1 MRYFLPHLFPVKSIF
16 IFRMNL
22 EYFIAKR
29 IHFEKKGERT
39 VSRPAVRIATIGIA
53 VGVAVMLIAI
63 AVVVGFKQE
72 IRNKTIG
79 FGSHFQITNFDNNNS
94 YEMQPIKMN
103 DTLLNEV
110 KSISHVK
117 NVQRFVTKPGIIKT
131 EEDFEGM
138 VLKGVGE
145 EFDWEFFKSNLIE
158 GEILNL
164 NDSTAKNEVI
174 ISKMLA
180 DLLKLKLGDAFF
192 TYFFQEQVR
201 VRKFTVKG
209 IYSTNFAEYDK
220 LFILTDIRIT
230 QRLNNWQPE
239 YFSGLEVLID
249 DFSQLDDVHTNVY
262 GIFSN
267 RFDEAGNGYFVQDI
281 RQLNPQ
287 IFSWL
292 DLLDM
297 NVWVILF
304 LMLAVA
310 GFNMISGLLIL
321 ILEKT
326 NMIGILKSYGAK
338 NWSIRKIFLYESIF
352 LIGKG
357 MLWGNIIGLA
367 VCFIQ
372 YQFKLIPLDPVS
384 YYTSTVPI
392 TFNWLYIILL
402 NVGTLITSILMLIG
416 PSYLITKISPAAIM
430 RYE

>member
-1 MRYFLPHLFPVKSIF
+1 L
-16 IFRMNL
+16 NL

-29 IHFEKKGERT
+29 IHFEKKGEKN

-63 AVVVGFKQE
+63 AVVIGFKQE

-79 FGSHFQITNFDNNNS
+79 FGSHIQITNFDNNNS
-94 YEMQPIKMN
+94 YEMQPIRMS
-103 DTLLNEV
+103 DTLQNQL
-110 KSISHVK
+110 KAIP
-117 NVQRFVTKPGIIKT
+117 NVRHIQRFVTKPGIIKT
-131 EEDFEGM
+131 ENDFQGM
-138 VLKGVGE
+138 ILKGVGP
-145 EFDWEFFKSNLIE
+145 EFDWSFFKSNLIE

-164 NDSTAKNEVI
+164 NDSTPVNEAI
-174 ISKMLA
+174 ISKSIA
-180 DLLKLKLGDAFF
+180 DMMGLKLGDSFL
-192 TYFFQEQVR
+192 TYFLQDQIR
-201 VRKFTVKG
+201 ARKFTVKG
-209 IYSTNFAEYDK
+209 IYSTNFADYDK
-220 LFILTDIRIT
+220 LFVITDIRIA
-230 QRLNNWQPE
+230 QRLNGWDQE
-239 YFSGLEVLID
+239 YFSGMEILIT
-249 DFSQLDDVHTNVY
+249 DFNYLDGVSNQVY
-262 GIFSN
+262 ALAAN
-267 RFDEAGNGYFVQDI
+267 RFDAEGNGYFIQTI

-297 NVWVILF
+297 NVWVILL

-326 NMIGILKSYGAK
+326 NMIGILKSYGAG

-357 MLWGNIIGLA
+357 MLWGNIIGLLI
-367 VCFIQ
+367 CFVQ
-372 YQFKLIPLDPVS
+372 YQFKIIPLDPVS

-392 TFNWLYIILL
+392 TFNWLYIVLL
-402 NVGTLITSILMLIG
+402 NAGTLIVSVLMLIG

>member
-1 MRYFLPHLFPVKSIF
+1 
-16 IFRMNL
+16 MNL

-29 IHFEKKGERT
+29 IHFEKKGERN

-53 VGVAVMLIAI
+53 VGVAVMLVAI

-79 FGSHFQITNFDNNNS
+79 FSSHIQITNFDNNNS
-94 YEMQPIKMN
+94 FEMQPVKVN
-103 DTLLNEV
+103 DTLMGQLKAVSEV
-110 KSISHVK
+110 KH
-117 NVQRFVTKPGIIKT
+117 VQRFVTKPGIIKT
-131 EEDFEGM
+131 EEDFQGM
-138 VLKGVGE
+138 VLKGVGP
-145 EFDWEFFKSNLIE
+145 EFDWEFFKSSLVE

-164 NDSTAKNEVI
+164 NDSASKNEVI
-174 ISKMLA
+174 ISKVLA
-180 DLLKLKLGDAFF
+180 DMLKLKLGDPFF
-192 TYFFQEQVR
+192 TYFFQDQIR
-201 VRKFTVKG
+201 ARKFTVKG

-220 LFILTDIRIT
+220 LFILTDIRIA
-230 QRLNNWQPE
+230 QRLNNWEAE
-239 YFSGLEVLID
+239 YFSGLEVLVK
-249 DFSQLDDVHTNVY
+249 DFNQLDKATMKVY
-262 GIFSN
+262 SVAAN
-267 RFDEAGNGYFVQDI
+267 KFDEEGNGYFIQNI
-281 RQLNPQ
+281 RQINPQ

-297 NVWVILF
+297 NVWVILV

-357 MLWGNIIGLA
+357 MFWGNFIGLLI
-367 VCFIQ
+367 CFIQ
-372 YQFKLIPLDPVS
+372 YQFKIIPLDPVS
-384 YYTSTVPI
+384 YYTDTVPI
-392 TFNWLYIILL
+392 TFNWFYIILL

>member
-1 MRYFLPHLFPVKSIF
+1 
-16 IFRMNL
+16 MNL

-29 IHFEKKGERT
+29 IHFEKKGEKN

-63 AVVVGFKQE
+63 AVVIGFKQE

-79 FGSHFQITNFDNNNS
+79 FGSHIQITNFDNNNS
-94 YEMQPIKMN
+94 YEMQPIRMS
-103 DTLLNEV
+103 DTLQNQL
-110 KSISHVK
+110 KAIP
-117 NVQRFVTKPGIIKT
+117 NVRHIQRFVTKPGIIKT
-131 EEDFEGM
+131 ENDFQGM
-138 VLKGVGE
+138 ILKGVGP
-145 EFDWEFFKSNLIE
+145 EFDWSFFKSNLIE

-164 NDSTAKNEVI
+164 NDSTPVNEAI
-174 ISKMLA
+174 ISKSIA
-180 DLLKLKLGDAFF
+180 DMMGLKLGDSFL
-192 TYFFQEQVR
+192 TYFLQDQIR
-201 VRKFTVKG
+201 ARKFTVKG
-209 IYSTNFAEYDK
+209 IYSTNFADYDK
-220 LFILTDIRIT
+220 LFVITDIRIA
-230 QRLNNWQPE
+230 QRLNGWDQE
-239 YFSGLEVLID
+239 YFSGMEILIT
-249 DFSQLDDVHTNVY
+249 DFNYLDGVSDQVY
-262 GIFSN
+262 ALAAN
-267 RFDEAGNGYFVQDI
+267 RFDAEGNGYFIQTI

-297 NVWVILF
+297 NVWVILL

-326 NMIGILKSYGAK
+326 NMIGILKSYGAG

-357 MLWGNIIGLA
+357 MLWGNIIGLLI
-367 VCFIQ
+367 CFVQ
-372 YQFKLIPLDPVS
+372 YQFKIIPLDPVS

-392 TFNWLYIILL
+392 TFNWLYIVLL
-402 NVGTLITSILMLIG
+402 NAGTLIVSVLMLIG

>member
-1 MRYFLPHLFPVKSIF
+1 
-16 IFRMNL
+16 MNL

-29 IHFEKKGERT
+29 IHFEKKGEKN

-63 AVVVGFKQE
+63 AVVIGFKQE

-79 FGSHFQITNFDNNNS
+79 FGSHIQITNFDNNNS
-94 YEMQPIKMN
+94 YEMQPIRMS
-103 DTLLNEV
+103 DTLQNQL
-110 KSISHVK
+110 KAIP
-117 NVQRFVTKPGIIKT
+117 NVRHIQRFVTKPGIIKT
-131 EEDFEGM
+131 ENDFQGM
-138 VLKGVGE
+138 ILKGVGP
-145 EFDWEFFKSNLIE
+145 EFDWSFFKSNLLE
-158 GEILNL
+158 GDILNL
-164 NDSTAKNEVI
+164 NDSTPVNEAI
-174 ISKMLA
+174 ISKSIA
-180 DLLKLKLGDAFF
+180 DMMGLKLGDSFL
-192 TYFFQEQVR
+192 TYFLQDQIR
-201 VRKFTVKG
+201 ARKFTVKG
-209 IYSTNFAEYDK
+209 IYSTNFADYDK
-220 LFILTDIRIT
+220 LFVITDIRIA
-230 QRLNNWQPE
+230 QRLNGWDQE
-239 YFSGLEVLID
+239 YFSGMEILIT
-249 DFSQLDDVHTNVY
+249 DFNYLDGVSDQVY
-262 GIFSN
+262 ALAAN
-267 RFDEAGNGYFVQDI
+267 RFDAEGNGYFIQTI

-297 NVWVILF
+297 NVWVILL

-326 NMIGILKSYGAK
+326 NMIGILKSYGGG

-357 MLWGNIIGLA
+357 MLWGNIIGLLI
-367 VCFIQ
+367 CFVQ
-372 YQFKLIPLDPVS
+372 YQFKIFPLDPVS

-392 TFNWLYIILL
+392 TFNWLYIVLL
-402 NVGTLITSILMLIG
+402 NAGTLIVSVLMLIG

>member
-1 MRYFLPHLFPVKSIF
+1 
-16 IFRMNL
+16 MNL

-29 IHFEKKGERT
+29 IHFEKKGEKN

-79 FGSHFQITNFDNNNS
+79 FGSHIQITNFDNNNS

-103 DTLLNEV
+103 DTLQNQLRAIPNV
-110 KSISHVK
+110 KHI
-117 NVQRFVTKPGIIKT
+117 QRFVTKPGIIKT
-131 EEDFEGM
+131 DNDFQGM
-138 VLKGVGE
+138 VLKGVGS
-145 EFDWEFFKSNLIE
+145 EFDWDFFKSNLVE

-164 NDSTAKNEVI
+164 NDTTAKNEVI
-174 ISKMLA
+174 ISKTLANMLG
-180 DLLKLKLGDAFF
+180 LKLGDSFYN
-192 TYFFQEQVR
+192 YFLQEQIR
-201 VRKFTVKG
+201 ARKFTVKG
-209 IYSTNFAEYDK
+209 IYSTNFADYDK
-220 LFILTDIRIT
+220 LFVITDIRIA
-230 QRLNNWQPE
+230 QRLNGWTPN
-239 YFSGLEVLID
+239 YFSGMEILIT
-249 DFSQLDDVHTNVY
+249 DFEYLDRVNDQVY
-262 GIFSN
+262 AAVAN
-267 RFDEAGNGYFVQDI
+267 RFDAEGNGYFIQTI

-297 NVWVILF
+297 NVWVIL
-304 LMLAVA
+304 LIMLLVA
-310 GFNMISGLLIL
+310 GFNIISGLLIL

-357 MLWGNIIGLA
+357 MFWGNVIGLLI
-367 VCFIQ
+367 CFIQ
-372 YQFKLIPLDPVS
+372 YQFKIIPLDPVS
-384 YYTSTVPI
+384 YYTNTVPI

-402 NVGTLITSILMLIG
+402 NVGTLITSILILIG
-416 PSYLITKISPAAIM
+416 PSYLITKISPPAIM